1 VEETVAV
8 LDPRGDETES
18 ARRGYE
24 SPLQDRVI
32 FLVGAQ
38 RSGTNWLQRML
49 SAHPE
54 IVGLPAETHFFS
66 HGIAPLKERFHHGPS
81 NSTTTGATY
90 MDPQR
95 LRESLRRFS
104 DDVLAEQWRMLAPD
118 ASRILERTPL
128 HVHHLKLISDV
139 YPDAWVIHIIR
150 DGCEVACSLR
160 AQSWGPETMTEAARE
175 WASAIR
181 DARSA
186 SVPRYREVRYEELL
200 ARPVD
205 GVSELLTWLQLPV
218 DDDVRTMIARG
229 AEKVFNVTRG
239 SKSIRPDKWRAQLSP
254 QDVADFRREA
264 GETMTELGYPLPES
278 APEAAPPA
286 RNRLDG
292 GRIALAGLAARVRE
306 WRPRQPETRG
316 ATELQV
322 VTTQRYMA
330 ELGLAVDRFVE
341 LVALHDYQALGQLVS
356 PTAEIV
362 ISTAQASRASSG
374 REGLEMLQQA
384 LASDEP
390 RRARLMRDE
399 TVKHVVGATI
409 IQNHR
414 GTDGACSDTV
424 YILQTEWTGQKVLLQ
439 KIVFHTS
446 APA

>member
-1 VEETVAV
+1 MAI

-54 IVGLPAETHFFS
+54 IVSLPAETHFFS

-104 DDVLAEQWRMLAPD
+104 DDVLAEQWRMLGPD

-186 SVPRYREVRYEELL
+186 PVPRYREVRYEELL

-205 GVSELLTWLQLPV
+205 GVSELLSWLQLPV
-218 DDDVRTMIARG
+218 DDEVRTMIARG

-239 SKSIRPDKWRAQLSP
+239 SKSIGPDKWRAQLSP

-264 GETMTELGYPLPES
+264 GEIMEELGYPLPD
-278 APEAAPPA
+278 AEAQVAPPS
-286 RNRLDG
+286 RTRLAS
-292 GRIALAGLAARVRE
+292 GRTALAGLAERARAG
-306 WRPRQPETRG
+306 RPRPRETKALSG
-316 ATELQV
+316 FEI

-330 ELGLAVDRFVE
+330 ELGLAVDQFVQ
-341 LVALHDYQALGQLVS
+341 LVALHDYEGLRELVS

-362 ISTAQASRASSG
+362 ISTDRRSRTSSG

-384 LASDEP
+384 LVSDEP

-414 GTDGACSDTV
+414 GADGTCSDTV

-439 KIVFHTS
+439 KIVFHS
-446 APA
+446 SSPA